1 MRDNNKI
8 LKGYMRK
15 NGVIGIRNHV
25 LVLPLVVCA
34 NPVVEEIG
42 RRYPDAIAI
51 SHPYGCTFDPLSNKE
66 ITDIFIGLG
75 RNPNFGAVILVSLG
89 CETIEL
95 QEVYEGVSLSDK
107 PVQTISI
114 QSEGGM
120 GRAIEKADAIVRG
133 FMAILEE
140 DLKVEAPL
148 SSLIVGTECGASDSY
163 SGISANPVVGYT
175 CDRLV
180 DSGATVFLTEV
191 TEFIGAEDIL
201 VQRCVSAE
209 VAEDLIRYVRETEGF
224 MAEMGHSEIADIA
237 PGNIAGG
244 LSTLE
249 EKSLGCIRKAGTR
262 PIQEVVPYGK
272 CPSKRGLIVMDA
284 PGHDVESMVAMAAG
298 GANLIFFTTGRGT
311 PTGCPGVPVIKISS
325 NTTTYNNMLDIIDF
339 NAGPVIDAGK
349 SIPELGDDL
358 FDFAIAVANG
368 TQTCS
373 EKWRC
378 REFAI
383 RRRGVKAYIL

>member
-1 MRDNNKI
+1 
-8 LKGYMRK
+8 MRK
-15 NGVIGIRNHV
+15 NGAVGIRNHV

-34 NPVVEEIG
+34 NSVVEEIG
-42 RRYPDAIAI
+42 RRYPDIIAI
-51 SHPYGCTFDPLSNKE
+51 SHPYGCTFDPLNNKE
-66 ITDIFIGLG
+66 ITNIFIGLG
-75 RNPNFGAVILVSLG
+75 RNPNFGAVLLVSLG
-89 CETIEL
+89 CETIKL
-95 QEVYEGVSLSDK
+95 QEVYEGISLSEK
-107 PVQTISI
+107 PIQTISI
-114 QSEGGM
+114 QGEGGM
-120 GRAIEKADAIVRG
+120 GRAIEKADVIVRS

-140 DLKVEAPL
+140 DVKVEVPL
-148 SSLIVGTECGASDSY
+148 SSLILGTECGASDSY

-175 CDRLV
+175 CDRFV
-180 DSGATVFLTEV
+180 DCGATVFLTEV

-209 VAEDLIRYVRETEGF
+209 VAEDLMRYVRETEGF
-224 MAEMGHSEIADIA
+224 MAEVGHSEIADIA

-272 CPSKRGLIVMDA
+272 CPIKRGLIVMDA

-325 NTTTYNNMLDIIDF
+325 NTTTYNNMRDVIDF

-349 SIPELGDDL
+349 SISEMGDDL

>member
-1 MRDNNKI
+1 M
-8 LKGYMRK
+8 
-15 NGVIGIRNHV
+15 VPH
-25 LVLPLVVCA
+25 
-34 NPVVEEIG
+34 
-42 RRYPDAIAI
+42 
-51 SHPYGCTFDPLSNKE
+51 
-66 ITDIFIGLG
+66 
-75 RNPNFGAVILVSLG
+75 
-89 CETIEL
+89 
-95 QEVYEGVSLSDK
+95 
-107 PVQTISI
+107 
-114 QSEGGM
+114 
-120 GRAIEKADAIVRG
+120 
-133 FMAILEE
+133 
-140 DLKVEAPL
+140 
-148 SSLIVGTECGASDSY
+148 SY

-224 MAEMGHSEIADIA
+224 MAEVGHSEIADIA

-383 RRRGVKAYIL
+383 RRRGVKAFFSATQLNP